1 MYQTHVRNT
10 ERCLTLIALHPPKL
24 FMRLHKTSWNVVT
37 ACHSCF
43 SLSPFRHLR
52 VSPGMSKVV
61 PATTSCTAIS
71 LASWLF
77 LYAALGRKLSFV
89 KKVNFS
95 SSWIADMHMQSA
107 QVHKQNL
114 NDLNVTTVANFKV
127 RPFGYLEI
135 HHYPH
140 VYCQKSRPG
149 FDLGDLWPFMKIQS
163 IQHIQNQASA
173 ALSEHCFARNSA
185 AVSLSANGT
194 ASWRARSIRPGRLP
208 NQARR
213 SSKSGSAR
221 NPRTGKCVTPT
232 VTVRMATAWHVGGP
246 FLTKPKTSA
255 SWASLSISELC
266 VLVFDLIIQKLI
278 YMRCMVHSCSIV
290 CQRTSC
296 SIVYQRTSCSTSVC
310 PWHQAQVSS

>member
-1 MYQTHVRNT
+1 MSTVKSLDQVSIWGTYDHLWKFNLFNT
-10 ERCLTLIALHPPKL
+10 FKTKHLLLSRSIAL
-24 FMRLHKTSWNVVT
+24 
-37 ACHSCF
+37 
-43 SLSPFRHLR
+43 
-52 VSPGMSKVV
+52 PG
-61 PATTSCTAIS
+61 I
-71 LASWLF
+71 LQL
-77 LYAALGRKLSFV
+77 
-89 KKVNFS
+89 
-95 SSWIADMHMQSA
+95 
-107 QVHKQNL
+107 
-114 NDLNVTTVANFKV
+114 
-127 RPFGYLEI
+127 
-135 HHYPH
+135 
-140 VYCQKSRPG
+140 
-149 FDLGDLWPFMKIQS
+149 
-163 IQHIQNQASA
+163 
-173 ALSEHCFARNSA
+173 
-185 AVSLSANGT
+185 VSLSANGT
-194 ASWRARSIRPGRLP
+194 ASWRARSIRPDRLP